1 LINIKTLNKKGF
13 ITLVI
18 SIIIAVLLI
27 FPAANSASINFNK
40 DQALKDKETNYYQG
54 NSKSTDY
61 WALLVGVGYY
71 YNNPDQNR
79 PSMTEAVDNL
89 YSVLLSSPNW
99 QADHIHVL
107 KAGQA
112 TMINLVK
119 ELIWLIRSEKKGD
132 MVLLYIT
139 THGTGLRTPDNLPM
153 DFPPKDESDGDDEA
167 LVMYYGFDRWYDY
180 FTDDMLKFF
189 LRFLQSDGL
198 CMIIDSCFSGGFND
212 PITNDESKEIGLSKE
227 EEFTR
232 GFLEDISANGRIV
245 LMSCQEE
252 EYSYGSLFSDL
263 IIEGFNGWAD
273 LFGNNDGINSAEE
286 AFDFAYP
293 WVVLFS
299 EGKQHP
305 TEVDEYSGDFPV
317 TYT

>member
-1 LINIKTLNKKGF
+1 MLSKKGF

-18 SIIIAVLLI
+18 SIIIAALLI
-27 FPAANSASINFNK
+27 FPTVNSASIYFNK
-40 DQALKDKETNYYQG
+40 YQIFKDKVTIYYQG
-54 NSKSTDY
+54 EGKSTEC
-61 WALLVGVGYY
+61 WALLVGVGVY

-79 PSMTEAVDNL
+79 PSMIEAVDNL
-89 YSVLLSSPNW
+89 YNSLLSSPNW
-99 QADHIHVL
+99 QADHIHTL
-107 KAGQA
+107 KADQA
-112 TMINLVK
+112 TTINLIK
-119 ELIWLIRSEKKGD
+119 ELLWLIRSEGKGD
-132 MVLLYIT
+132 MVLLFIA
-139 THGTGLRTPDNLPM
+139 THGTPLRNRDNLPM
-153 DFPPKDESDGDDEA
+153 DLPPKDEGDGDDEA
-167 LVMYYGFDRWYDY
+167 LIMYYGFDRWYDY

-189 LRFLQSDGL
+189 LKFLQSDGL

-212 PITNDESKEIGLSKE
+212 PISSVEPNEFETSKE
-227 EEFTR
+227 EEFTKD
-232 GFLEDISANGRIV
+232 FLDEISASGRIV
-245 LMSCQEE
+245 MMSCQEE

-305 TEVDEYSGDFPV
+305 TVVDSYPGDFPV
-317 TYT
+317 TYN

>member
-1 LINIKTLNKKGF
+1 M
-13 ITLVI
+13 VI
-18 SIIIAVLLI
+18 SIIIAALLI

-40 DQALKDKETNYYQG
+40 NQILKVTETIYHQRDG
-54 NSKSTDY
+54 KSTDY
-61 WALLVGVGYY
+61 WALLVGVGVY
-71 YNNPDQNR
+71 YNNPDQDR
-79 PSMTEAVDNL
+79 PSMLEAVDKL
-89 YSVLLSSPNW
+89 YSSLLSSPNW

-112 TMINLVK
+112 TMFNLVK

-139 THGTGLRTPDNLPM
+139 THGTPLRTPDNLPM
-153 DFPPKDESDGDDEA
+153 DLPPKDEGDGDDEA

-180 FTDDMLKFF
+180 FTDDMLRFF
-189 LRFLQSDGL
+189 LRFLQSNGL

-212 PITNDESKEIGLSKE
+212 PIASGEPKEIETSKE
-227 EEFTR
+227 EEFTK
-232 GFLEDISANGRIV
+232 GFLDDISANGRIV

-273 LFGNNDGINSAEE
+273 LLGNNDGINSAEE

-305 TEVDEYSGDFPV
+305 TELDEYSGDFPV
-317 TYT
+317 TFT

>member
-1 LINIKTLNKKGF
+1 MLSKKGF

-18 SIIIAVLLI
+18 SIIITALLI
-27 FPAANSASINFNK
+27 FPVVNSASINFNK
-40 DQALKDKETNYYQG
+40 YQVLKDKETTYHRG
-54 NSKSTDY
+54 DGKSTDY
-61 WALLVGVGYY
+61 WALLVAVGVY
-71 YNNPDQNR
+71 YNNPDQDR
-79 PSMTEAVDNL
+79 PSMLEAVDKL
-89 YSVLLSSPNW
+89 YSSLLSSPNW

-112 TMINLVK
+112 TMFNLVK

-153 DFPPKDESDGDDEA
+153 DLPPKDEGDGDDEA
-167 LVMYYGFDRWYDY
+167 LVMYYGFEKWYDY
-180 FTDDMLKFF
+180 ITDDMLKFF
-189 LRFLQSDGL
+189 LRFIQSDGL

-212 PITNDESKEIGLSKE
+212 PIANDESKEIEMSKE
-227 EEFTR
+227 EEFTK
-232 GFLEDISANGRIV
+232 GFLDDISANGRIV

-305 TEVDEYSGDFPV
+305 TELDEYSGDFPV